1 MGNTTSRLL
10 DNKLTHVLPATV
22 DVEAT
27 SADGIALLMRQLLS
41 LTSMRDVD
49 SLTAESASVRAIFQ
63 RNKLEVLRNLIAPE
77 AWDDAIACVDR
88 RLRMGKAARRAF
100 HEDYDNGIV
109 SSFPSDDPLGE
120 GGSRGDNSGKGG
132 VDDGRSANTSPA
144 TPTKEGRRHPR
155 PTDRGQWDLDD
166 LCNLV
171 RIIERLLSREHHNT
185 YPTFAKWEASWK
197 SPWPRRN
204 VHAYRPVSSREGA
217 DWTVRDYDGR
227 EHHYEELCRDH
238 GTEDPENFEYAFQRH
253 TNLDQDGVPYEGVTV
268 NSTTRP
274 RLQRA
279 LFRLELLRRAHYQ
292 RPLFPRGARFA
303 SRTRTVREGVFGP
316 AGETY
321 ETRRARAGAFFRGW
335 AADDFL
341 EAVCVFKATLN
352 EYAVPVSEMMEDFM
366 VAVDET
372 FEAPEQLRVDRVCG
386 DIKTDFREVPE
397 RAAGL
402 RWVKDPSTG
411 EESLRIVDGLTESD
425 EEPDDAQ
432 SLGVTDDHDEPDEK
446 LYAARAKLLDDKEE
460 LDIFTASLMVPFDR
474 FEFDDLRSTI
484 FRSERCRAMPRH
496 RRQREHPSLRP
507 PLRETSPDEA
517 MSRFLHVLCSLPLAF
532 LGEFMVMPT
541 SRQRDFLKASYWAL
555 SRVKASQTPL
565 FLSGEMSAWSS
576 RPPDGVDGPDRD
588 LGAVHDARLFPAL
601 SVRAAAIACVCDV
614 YVFQEHPSM
623 GFRVL
628 ADSQDDG
635 DGGGCG
641 WRWRWTTARMA
652 PVLWERLRSEMRFE
666 NFDIDGVFRMSPE
679 SWAAVWRSDREF
691 ERQLWTGPKAE
702 TERWEGYR
710 RAAAGRR
717 DPDEC
722 YCRLGDRCALCLP
735 LPDVK
740 HPERELF
747 TKEEWEEEKR
757 DEREDMRP
765 FRLCKR
771 HPDLAKSIREYRKTH
786 KAVLY

>member
-10 DNKLTHVLPATV
+10 DNKLSHVLPATV

-27 SADGIALLMRQLLS
+27 SADGIAAIMKQLLS
-41 LTSMRDVD
+41 QASMRDVD
-49 SLTAESASVRAIFQ
+49 SLAAESASVRAVFQ
-63 RNKLEVLRNLIAPE
+63 RNKLAVLRNLIAPE

-100 HEDYDNGIV
+100 DEDYENGTV
-109 SSFPSDDPLGE
+109 SSFPSDEPPGE
-120 GGSRGDNSGKGG
+120 GGSGGDDSGKGG

-155 PTDRGQWDLDD
+155 VRPTDRGQWDLDD

-171 RIIERLLSREHHNT
+171 RVIERLLGRDLYNT
-185 YPTFAKWEASWK
+185 YPTFAAWEASWK
-197 SPWPRRN
+197 SPRPRRD

-217 DWTVRDYDGR
+217 DWTVRDHDDR

-238 GTEDPENFEYAFQRH
+238 GTEDPENFDYAFKRH
-253 TNLDQDGVPYEGVTV
+253 TDLDPDGVPYEGVTV

-292 RPLFPRGARFA
+292 RPLFPKGAKFA
-303 SRTRTVREGVFGP
+303 SRTRTVHEGVFGA

-341 EAVCVFKATLN
+341 EAVCAFKATLN

-366 VAVDET
+366 VAVDEA
-372 FEAPEQLRVDRVCG
+372 FETPEQLRVDRICE
-386 DIKTDFREVPE
+386 DIQTDFREVTE
-397 RAAGL
+397 GVAGL
-402 RWVKDPSTG
+402 RWVKDPSTR

-425 EEPDDAQ
+425 EGPDNHA
-432 SLGVTDDHDEPDEK
+432 EPDEK
-446 LYAARAKLLDDKEE
+446 LYATRAKLLDDKEE
-460 LDIFTASLMVPFDR
+460 LDIFAASLMVPFDR
-474 FEFDDLRSTI
+474 FGFDDLRGTI
-484 FRSERCRAMPRH
+484 FRSERCRATPRH
-496 RRQREHPSLRP
+496 RREREYASLRP

-532 LGEFMVMPT
+532 LGEFMGMPT
-541 SRQRDFLKASYWAL
+541 PRQRDCLKASHWAL
-555 SRVKASQTPL
+555 SRVKASHTPL

-576 RPPDGVDGPDRD
+576 RPPDGVDGPYGN
-588 LGAVHDARLFPAL
+588 LGAVRDARLFPAL
-601 SVRAAAIACVCDV
+601 SVRAAAIACVWNV
-614 YVFQEHPSM
+614 YKFQEHPSM

-641 WRWRWTTARMA
+641 WRWRWAGARMA
-652 PVLWERLRSEMRFE
+652 PVLWERIRSEVGSE
-666 NFDIDGVFRMSPE
+666 DFDIDGVFRMSPE

-757 DEREDMRP
+757 EERENMRP
-765 FRLCKR
+765 FQLRKR
-771 HPDLAKSIREYRKTH
+771 HPKLAKSIKAYRKTH